1 MQPLL
6 RLTQHAAPFADKR
19 PDMARRRHF
28 APDQD
33 LVHVSF
39 KCVGDAFLMRPDA
52 YTSFVIA
59 SALEQAAEKYGVR
72 IHAFCFVS
80 NHAHLLVG
88 IQGCRLDSFMQY
100 LKSLIALALNL
111 HRERDGAFFKR
122 RYRAEPILSVE
133 AAVGI
138 EQYVH
143 QQAVKHELVERAVEW
158 PGLCSYRAVIEGRA
172 SVEASWFD
180 DERWREAGASR
191 RDRARFVRMASVPL
205 TPLPHRVGLTDRELR
220 AQRRALEEN
229 MKDVEAAVARERRDE
244 GARRLPKPS
253 SYTTQDPNG
262 LPARRREQKTPQP
275 YAHGSDAQVQ
285 AYEQAYAEVMAAY
298 DIASERY
305 RETGVLCPFPAG
317 TFPPR
322 IPTPREVL

>member
-1 MQPLL
+1 
-6 RLTQHAAPFADKR
+6 
-19 PDMARRRHF
+19 MARRRHF

-72 IHAFCFVS
+72 IHAFCFLS
-80 NHAHLLVG
+80 NHAHLLLG

-122 RYRAEPILSVE
+122 RYRCEVILSNE

-158 PGLCSYRAVIEGRA
+158 PGLCSYAAVIEGRSA
-172 SVEASWFD
+172 VEASWFD
-180 DERWREAGASR
+180 EESWRELSGRRDERGN
-191 RDRARFVRMASVPL
+191 FVRTASVPL
-205 TPLPHRVGLTDRELR
+205 TALPHRVGLSDLELG
-220 AQRRALEEN
+220 AQRRALVLN
-229 MKDVEAAVARERRDE
+229 MQDLEAQVARKRRDD
-244 GARRLPKPS
+244 GSRRLPRPDK
-253 SYTTQDPNG
+253 YTTQDPNG
-262 LPARRREQKTPQP
+262 VPPGRRRKSKTPQP
-275 YAHGSDAQVQ
+275 LAHGTDEQVK
-285 AYEQAYAEVMAAY
+285 AYEESYAEVMAAY
-298 DIASERY
+298 DLASRRY
-305 RETGVLCPFPAG
+305 RETGKLCPFPAG